1 MKLPRNIE
9 KYGRNFD
16 ADKLLKKLT
25 RTAKKAGVKCVYA
38 ALVLYYALYSPYI
51 SRKDRKIIIGALGYF
66 ILPLD
71 LIPDFIP
78 GAGYSDDIA
87 ALVLAVYKV
96 ARSITPDVKEKAK
109 AKVQEWFGDVEEDDF
124 DLTPSVDWD
133 GHWDETE

>member
-9 KYGRNFD
+9 KYGKNFD
-16 ADKLLKKLT
+16 ADKFLKKLT
-25 RTAKKAGVKCVYA
+25 LTAKKTGVKCVYA
-38 ALVLYYALYSPYI
+38 SLVLYYALYSPYI

-96 ARSITPDVKEKAK
+96 ARGITPDVKEKAK
-109 AKVQEWFGDVEEDDF
+109 AKVQEWFGDVDQDDF

-133 GHWDETE
+133 ETE